1 MILYIMD
8 GIVNTIVTDIEINR
22 LFLLDYTLEDL
33 KWHDF

>member
-1 MILYIMD
+1 MD